1 MIGRRVF
8 WTVAGLLLAHG
19 AFAQSDAVQTRL
31 RGMVESLAGD
41 VMTIALR
48 NGGSASVRLLPATR
62 VTWVVRAKLSDIQ
75 PGSYIGTTAVSA
87 GDGKLKALEV
97 HVFPETMRGVGEG
110 HRDWDLTPGSSMTN
124 GTVGNVVASEGSTI
138 TVDYKGGQ
146 KQVIVPDNAP
156 VVTFAPADRTA
167 LTTGAN
173 VIVFSQRNADG
184 SVVAARISV
193 GKDGL
198 VPPM

>member
-87 GDGKLKALEV
+87 GDSKLKALEV

-124 GTVGNVVASEGSTI
+124 GTVGSVVASEGSTI

-156 VVTFAPADRTA
+156 IVTFAPADRTA